1 MISPALRGGRNTKT
15 LNFLLLTKIMAISL
29 NKAFIAGRLTRDP
42 ESRTT
47 PNGQRV
53 TSFSVATNRVF
64 KDKDGNKQEQ
74 VEFHNIVLWGRLAEI
89 ASQYLVKGQEVLLEG
104 RIQTRS
110 WDGQDGSKKYRTEI
124 VGESMQLGSK
134 PGGAGT
140 GDSFVQA
147 DKPEKG
153 NETAP
158 AKKGENKPATNEDV
172 EEIKIEDIPF

>member
-1 MISPALRGGRNTKT
+1 MS
-15 LNFLLLTKIMAISL
+15 ISL
-29 NKAFIAGRLTRDP
+29 NKAFVAGRLTRDP

-89 ASQYLVKGQEVLLEG
+89 ASQYLVKGQEVLIEG

-124 VGESMQLGSK
+124 VAESMQLGSK
-134 PGGAGT
+134 PGGASSS
-140 GDSFVQA
+140 GDNFTPAEKPA
-147 DKPEKG
+147 DKG
-153 NETAP
+153 GETAP
-158 AKKGENKPATNEDV
+158 DKATKKPATNEDV

>member
-1 MISPALRGGRNTKT
+1 MS
-15 LNFLLLTKIMAISL
+15 ISL
-29 NKAFIAGRLTRDP
+29 NKAFVAGRLTRDP
-42 ESRTT
+42 EGRTT

-64 KDKDGNKQEQ
+64 KDKEGNKQEQ

-89 ASQYLVKGQEVLLEG
+89 ASQYLVKGQEVLVEG

-134 PGGAGT
+134 PGGAG
-140 GDSFVQA
+140 GSSGFVPKEEEREA
-147 DKPEKG
+147 SGEPTEKK
-153 NETAP
+153 EP
-158 AKKGENKPATNEDV
+158 KKAATNEDV

>member
-1 MISPALRGGRNTKT
+1 MS
-15 LNFLLLTKIMAISL
+15 ISL
-29 NKAFIAGRLTRDP
+29 NKAFVAGRLTRDP
-42 ESRTT
+42 EGRTT

-64 KDKDGNKQEQ
+64 KDKEGNKQEQ

-89 ASQYLVKGQEVLLEG
+89 ASQYLVKGQEVLIEG

-124 VGESMQLGSK
+124 VGELMQLGSK
-134 PGGAGT
+134 PGGAGSS
-140 GDSFVQA
+140 GSFVPA
-147 DKPEKG
+147 DKAE
-153 NETAP
+153 
-158 AKKGENKPATNEDV
+158 GENKAASQEKDAKKPTTNDDV

>member
-1 MISPALRGGRNTKT
+1 MS
-15 LNFLLLTKIMAISL
+15 ISL
-29 NKAFIAGRLTRDP
+29 NKTFIIGRLTRDP
-42 ESRTT
+42 EGRTT

-74 VEFHNIVLWGRLAEI
+74 VEFHNIVVWGRLAEI
-89 ASQYLVKGQEVLLEG
+89 ASQYLVKGQEVMVEG

-124 VGESMQLGSK
+124 VAESLQLGSK
-134 PGGAGT
+134 PGGARSG
-140 GDSFVQA
+140 GDFVSEEKPAEENEGKTEKKAA
-147 DKPEKG
+147 D
-153 NETAP
+153 
-158 AKKGENKPATNEDV
+158 KPATNEDV